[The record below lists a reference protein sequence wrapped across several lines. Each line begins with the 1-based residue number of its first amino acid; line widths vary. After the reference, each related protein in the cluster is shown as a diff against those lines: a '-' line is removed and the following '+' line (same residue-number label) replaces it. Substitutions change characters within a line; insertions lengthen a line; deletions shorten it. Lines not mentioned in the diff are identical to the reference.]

1 MRNFPVIFVLSLLL
15 TAMAAGAAASPRL
28 GLQAAG
34 DGDSDVPLSGAARQ
48 DAPQKSELLQL
59 AAELGRASGD
69 AEFCEYDPRVV
80 ERFIVNAQAR
90 LARETADGLRMAG
103 ARLEFNAFA
112 AYGRSRGPDDGCEA
126 FEAQFADLRRFVQ
139 R

>member
-1 MRNFPVIFVLSLLL
+1 MAFALS
-15 TAMAAGAAASPRL
+15 ASAPPQL
-28 GLQAAG
+28 AQQVT
-34 DGDSDVPLSGAARQ
+34 DGGDVPLSRFEQ
-48 DAPQKSELLQL
+48 NETSQKSELLQL

-69 AEFCEYDPRVV
+69 AEYCEYDPRVV
-80 ERFIVNAQAR
+80 EQFIVDAQAR
-90 LARETADGLRMAG
+90 LARETTDGLRMAG

-112 AYGRSRGPDDGCEA
+112 AYGRSRGPDDGCEE